1 MDSALKRS
9 YKKQFN
15 HYLGGLSS
23 WWIGIGLQSVII
35 PFLVTHDLVDQSNP
49 DAQSKMLGVVQ
60 MCTMLPA
67 FFLILHAGITADR
80 TDCRNIAI
88 RLHLLALFPSLIVGL
103 MVHFHRISFPAI
115 IIYALSM
122 SVLSA
127 YNIPSRD
134 ALLHRITSGRIRK
147 QISLATTVQ
156 FLSQVGGFLIAGTAS
171 LLAEIGMLEIL
182 FYSQS
187 IVMLA
192 GALFMKN
199 IQPLP
204 KKNDRKAPE
213 ASMLH
218 SLQEGFA
225 VVRKSAP
232 MSLVSLLNILVGLI
246 FMGGLLVPMPLIVTG
261 IYDGGS
267 TGISIAITAFY
278 AGVVVASII
287 LSKMKHIQ
295 NIGLILVT
303 VMALG
308 SGAML
313 MITFKIPY
321 FIFVLLI
328 FGWGMAVGFVFTL
341 GRMVIQEMA
350 PKELQARALSIYQL
364 GITGGVPLGA
374 ISLGYLAHQLG
385 PLEVLY
391 VPALLLLIILLVAC
405 GTTNLLYI
413 TVSKQTEQE
422 TVVQD

>member
-1 MDSALKRS
+1 MNSTSTRA
-9 YKKQFN
+9 YKNQFN

-23 WWIGIGLQSVII
+23 WWIGLGLQSVII
-35 PFLVTHDLVDQSNP
+35 PFLITHDLVSQGYLVEQSE
-49 DAQSKMLGVVQ
+49 MLGIVQ

-67 FFLILHAGITADR
+67 FLLILHAGITADR
-80 TDCRNIAI
+80 IDCRNIAI
-88 RLHLLALFPSLIVGL
+88 RLHLLALLPSLAIGL
-103 MVHFHRISFPAI
+103 MVQLHRLEFAAI

-134 ALLHRITSGRIRK
+134 ALLHRITSGDIRRE
-147 QISLATTVQ
+147 ISLATTVQ
-156 FLSQVGGFLIAGTAS
+156 FVSQVGGFLIAGAAS
-171 LLAEIGMLEIL
+171 YLEAHGVLEIL

-187 IVMLA
+187 VVMLV
-192 GALFMKN
+192 GVFFMRR
-199 IQPLP
+199 ISPLP
-204 KKNDRKAPE
+204 TNAKNKSQRTP
-213 ASMLH
+213 MLQ
-218 SLQEGFA
+218 SLKEGFD

-232 MSLVSLLNILVGLI
+232 MRLVSLLNILVGLI

-267 TGISIAITAFY
+267 SGISIAITAFY
-278 AGVVVASII
+278 AGVVIASII
-287 LSKMKHIQ
+287 LSKMKQIQ

-313 MITFKIPY
+313 MITFNIPY
-321 FIFVLLI
+321 SIFVLLI
-328 FGWGMAVGFVFTL
+328 LGWGMAVGFVFTL

-364 GITGGVPLGA
+364 GITGGAPLGA

-391 VPALLLLIILLVAC
+391 VPALLLLIILLIAC

-413 TVSKQTEQE
+413 TIGKKEEEQE
-422 TVVQD
+422 AR